1 MRVRKSFERPESL
14 KTARLIVIASE
25 GKETEKIY
33 FNAIKNSICVGNVH
47 MVVLERESTDSSPDK
62 VYIQLKQFQETY
74 QLDDDDELWMVIDKD
89 RWKIQTLAEM
99 ARLCNQN
106 RFLHF
111 AMSNPCFELWL
122 LLHFEDVAHMSEQE
136 RQALKENKRV
146 SRRGDTWLKSRVRR
160 AMGGY
165 QESSYDAY
173 RLMPLVS
180 VARCRAEILDK
191 NKTERWPSAIG
202 THVYKIIDSITNSNR
217 NE

>member
-1 MRVRKSFERPESL
+1 MRVRKSFERPEGK

-33 FNAIKNSICVGNVH
+33 FNAVKNSKCAGNVH
-47 MVVLERESTDSSPDK
+47 IEVLERESTDSSPDK
-62 VYIQLKQFQETY
+62 VYAQLKKFQETY

-89 RWKIQTLAEM
+89 RWKTQTLAEI

-111 AMSNPCFELWL
+111 SMSNPCFELWL
-122 LLHFEDVAHMSEQE
+122 LLHFEDVSLMSEDE
-136 RQALKENKRV
+136 MLALRENKRV

-160 AMGGY
+160 AIGSY
-165 QESSYDAY
+165 QESSYDAS
-173 RLMPLVS
+173 RLMPHVS
-180 VARCRAEILDK
+180 IARNRAETLDI

-202 THVYKIIDSITNSNR
+202 THVYRIIDSITNVNR
-217 NE
+217 